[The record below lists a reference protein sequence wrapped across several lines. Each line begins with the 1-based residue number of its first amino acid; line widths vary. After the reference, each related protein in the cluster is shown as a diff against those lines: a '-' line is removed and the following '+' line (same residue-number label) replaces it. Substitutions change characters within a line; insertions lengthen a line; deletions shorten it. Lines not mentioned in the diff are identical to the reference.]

1 MTAPTEFSPDGILSY
16 LRGRGLRITRS
27 RRGIIQALF
36 KATQPLSL
44 TEIQAKALAEGGILP
59 DYATVFRMM
68 VLLESLNIA
77 HKVNLRRSCSY
88 YELTYPGRQNY
99 HLVCTR
105 TGAVTRLE
113 IPCPVAEVERFI
125 KEKFGYTG
133 LHHSLEFFGLSP
145 EGAAL
150 PPVEVAT
157 VEAAVVPVAPTAPLP

>member
-1 MTAPTEFSPDGILSY
+1 M
-16 LRGRGLRITRS
+16 
-27 RRGIIQALF
+27 
-36 KATQPLSL
+36 
-44 TEIQAKALAEGGILP
+44 LP

-68 VLLESLNIA
+68 VLLESLSLA

-105 TGAVTRLE
+105 TGTVTRLE

-133 LHHSLEFFGLSP
+133 LHHSLEFFGVSP

-150 PPVEVAT
+150 PPVEEVKA
-157 VEAAVVPVAPTAPLP
+157 VEAAAALP